1 MNNTTTS
8 IAAVAANN
16 GPLASVNVSVTKVKA
31 AYDAL
36 KKMIGNQE
44 IVLATFPVMG
54 SYGLIPKEAI
64 QAYLS
69 QNSTEEE
76 ANTVLAK
83 FSGEIFSTEKLKA
96 LEEVRKSVTDFMTTV
111 GVLMG
116 RSGVYAVPAKMHT
129 RITQFLCERAAT
141 YEGMVSDMLRNYDTI
156 VTQHKAKLDAAVKND
171 AARLALEAKIP
182 SRDKIQKMHECSYQF
197 FQGYVPEEEDMLT
210 CSEEILR
217 AYEQEVSK
225 NADFVQKVADEFT
238 KFLDIDTNAKD
249 LGKKY
254 ASFNG
259 AIEKALSYETS
270 TKMIL
275 AGSQYEAQCN
285 AQFELLHQAKA
296 RLGNINKRLREAN
309 VKLLLEK
316 FKQVAYVLSSERELE
331 AYSKG
336 QISVFP
342 ADFSLYKRKPTSV
355 AATIVATPTS
365 ATLSCFEDQ
374 SSSNDDADDVVEV
387 NPAPVAPAPAPVT
400 SVASAA
406 PVAPV
411 VPAPAPVAVPEAVEA
426 VSVEQAD
433 TLETLSL
440 DEFEPAPQ
448 ETAPVVENTSASAPE
463 KVTVEPQLSEEQL
476 KEQRMMNID
485 EVIAELMKI
494 SPAEEEKTTVAPTT
508 SEPNQIKL
516 GDTKFIF

>member
-16 GPLASVNVSVTKVKA
+16 GSSLTVDASKVKA

-54 SYGLIPKEAI
+54 SYGLIPKDAI

-96 LEEVRKSVTDFMTTV
+96 LEDVRKSVTDFMTTV

-116 RSGVYAVPAKMHT
+116 RSGVYAVPAKLHT

-141 YEGMVSDMLRNYDTI
+141 YEGMVADMLRNYDSI
-156 VTQHKAKLDAAVKND
+156 VSQHKAKLDAAVKND

-182 SRDKIQKMHECSYQF
+182 SKDKIQKMHECSYQF
-197 FQGYVPEEEDMLT
+197 FQGYVPEEEDMLS

-259 AIEKALSYETS
+259 AIDKALSYETS

-331 AYSKG
+331 AYSKA

-387 NPAPVAPAPAPVT
+387 TPAPVAPAPATPVT
-400 SVASAA
+400 SVAPAA
-406 PVAPV
+406 SVAPV

-448 ETAPVVENTSASAPE
+448 ETAPVVETTSASAPE

-476 KEQRMMNID
+476 KEQRMKSID

-494 SPAEEEKTTVAPTT
+494 SPAEGEKTTVAPTT

>member
-1 MNNTTTS
+1 MNTTTSS

-16 GPLASVNVSVTKVKA
+16 GSSADASKVKA

-83 FSGEIFSTEKLKA
+83 FSGEIFSSEKLKA
-96 LEEVRKSVTDFMTTV
+96 LEDVRKSVTDFMTTV

-141 YEGMVSDMLRNYDTI
+141 YEGMVSDMLNNYDNI

-225 NADFVQKVADEFT
+225 NTDFVQKVADEFT

-336 QISVFP
+336 QISVFN
-342 ADFSLYKRKPTSV
+342 DFSLYNRKPNSI
-355 AATIVATPTS
+355 AANIVATPTS

-374 SSSNDDADDVVEV
+374 TSSNDDADDVVEV
-387 NPAPVAPAPAPVT
+387 TPAPVAPAPAPVT
-400 SVASAA
+400 SVAPAA

-411 VPAPAPVAVPEAVEA
+411 EPAPAPVVAPEAVEA

-448 ETAPVVENTSASAPE
+448 ETAPLVETTSASAPE

-476 KEQRMMNID
+476 KEQRMKSID
-485 EVIAELMKI
+485 EAIAELMKI
-494 SPAEEEKTTVAPTT
+494 SPAEGEKTTVAPTT

>member
-1 MNNTTTS
+1 MNTTTSS

-16 GPLASVNVSVTKVKA
+16 GSSADASKVKA

-83 FSGEIFSTEKLKA
+83 FSGEIFSSEKLKA
-96 LEEVRKSVTDFMTTV
+96 LEDVRKSVTDFMTTV

-141 YEGMVSDMLRNYDTI
+141 YEGMVSDMLNNYDNI

-225 NADFVQKVADEFT
+225 NTDFVQKVADEFT

-285 AQFELLHQAKA
+285 AQFELLHQAKT

-336 QISVFP
+336 QISVFN
-342 ADFSLYKRKPTSV
+342 DFTLYNRKPNSI
-355 AATIVATPTS
+355 AASIVATPTS

-374 SSSNDDADDVVEV
+374 PSSNDDADDVVEV

-400 SVASAA
+400 SVA

-411 VPAPAPVAVPEAVEA
+411 VPAKPAPAPVAVPEAVEA

-448 ETAPVVENTSASAPE
+448 GTAPVVENTSASAPE

-476 KEQRMMNID
+476 KEQRMKNID

>member
-1 MNNTTTS
+1 MNTTTS
-8 IAAVAANN
+8 NATVVANN
-16 GPLASVNVSVTKVKA
+16 GSSDASKVKA

-96 LEEVRKSVTDFMTTV
+96 LEDVRKSVTDFMTTH

-116 RSGVYAVPAKMHT
+116 RSGVYAVPAKLHT
-129 RITQFLCERAAT
+129 RITQFLSERAAT
-141 YEGMVSDMLRNYDTI
+141 YEGMVRDMLNNYDNI

-182 SRDKIQKMHECSYQF
+182 SKDKIQKMHECSYQF
-197 FQGYVPEEEDMLT
+197 FQGYVPEEEDMLS

-285 AQFELLHQAKA
+285 AQFELLHQAKT

-387 NPAPVAPAPAPVT
+387 TPAPVAPAPATPVT
-400 SVASAA
+400 SVAPAA

-426 VSVEQAD
+426 VNVEQAD

-448 ETAPVVENTSASAPE
+448 ETAPAVETNSVSAPE

-476 KEQRMMNID
+476 KEQRMKSID

>member
-1 MNNTTTS
+1 MNTTTTS

-16 GPLASVNVSVTKVKA
+16 GSLTTDASKVKA

-36 KKMIGNQE
+36 KKIISNQE

-69 QNSTEEE
+69 QNSSEEE

-141 YEGMVSDMLRNYDTI
+141 YEGMVADMLRNYDTI

-197 FQGYVPEEEDMLT
+197 FQGYVPEEEDMLS

-217 AYEQEVSK
+217 AFEQEVSK
-225 NADFVQKVADEFT
+225 NSDFVQKVADEFT

-285 AQFELLHQAKA
+285 AQFELLHQAKT

-336 QISVFP
+336 QISVFN
-342 ADFSLYKRKPTSV
+342 DFTLYNRKPNSI
-355 AATIVATPTS
+355 AASIVATPTS

-387 NPAPVAPAPAPVT
+387 NPAPVEPAPAPVT
-400 SVASAA
+400 SVAPA
-406 PVAPV
+406 APV
-411 VPAPAPVAVPEAVEA
+411 VPAEPAPTPVAVPESVEA

-440 DEFEPAPQ
+440 DEFEPAPH
-448 ETAPVVENTSASAPE
+448 ETAPVVETTSVSVPE

-476 KEQRMMNID
+476 KEQRMKSID
-485 EVIAELMKI
+485 EAIAELMKI
-494 SPAEEEKTTVAPTT
+494 SPAEGEKTTVAPAT

>member
-16 GPLASVNVSVTKVKA
+16 GSLTSVKVSASKVKA

-36 KKMIGNQE
+36 KKMICNQE

-69 QNSTEEE
+69 QNSSEEE

-96 LEEVRKSVTDFMTTV
+96 LEDVRKSVTDFMTTV

-141 YEGMVSDMLRNYDTI
+141 YEGMVSDMLNNYDTI

-225 NADFVQKVADEFT
+225 NADFVQKVGNEFT

-259 AIEKALSYETS
+259 AIDKALSYETS

-285 AQFELLHQAKA
+285 AQFELLHQAKT

-336 QISVFP
+336 QISVFN
-342 ADFSLYKRKPTSV
+342 DFTLYNRKPNSI
-355 AATIVATPTS
+355 AASIVATPTS

-374 SSSNDDADDVVEV
+374 PSSNDDADDVVEV
-387 NPAPVAPAPAPVT
+387 NPVPVT
-400 SVASAA
+400 SVA

-411 VPAPAPVAVPEAVEA
+411 VPAKPAPAPVAVPEAVEA

-476 KEQRMMNID
+476 KEQRMKSID

>member
-1 MNNTTTS
+1 MNTTTTS

-16 GPLASVNVSVTKVKA
+16 GSLTTDASKVKA

-36 KKMIGNQE
+36 KKMISNQE

-69 QNSTEEE
+69 QNSSEEE

-141 YEGMVSDMLRNYDTI
+141 YEGMVADMLRNYDTI

-197 FQGYVPEEEDMLT
+197 FQGYVPEEEDMLS

-217 AYEQEVSK
+217 AFEQEVSK
-225 NADFVQKVADEFT
+225 NSDFVQKVADEFT

-285 AQFELLHQAKA
+285 AQFELLHQAKT

-336 QISVFP
+336 QISVFN
-342 ADFSLYKRKPTSV
+342 DFTLYNRKPNSI
-355 AATIVATPTS
+355 AASIVATPTS

-374 SSSNDDADDVVEV
+374 SSSNDDADDVVEE
-387 NPAPVAPAPAPVT
+387 NPAPVEPAPAPVT
-400 SVASAA
+400 SVAPA
-406 PVAPV
+406 APV
-411 VPAPAPVAVPEAVEA
+411 VPAEPAPTPVAVPESVEA

-440 DEFEPAPQ
+440 DEFEPAPH
-448 ETAPVVENTSASAPE
+448 ETAPVVETTSVSVPE

-476 KEQRMMNID
+476 KEQRMKSID
-485 EVIAELMKI
+485 EAIAELMKI
-494 SPAEEEKTTVAPTT
+494 SPAEGEKTTVAPAT

>member
-1 MNNTTTS
+1 MNNTTTT
-8 IAAVAANN
+8 IAALTANN
-16 GPLASVNVSVTKVKA
+16 GSLSADATSKVKA

-96 LEEVRKSVTDFMTTV
+96 LEDVRKSVTDFMTTV

-141 YEGMVSDMLRNYDTI
+141 YEGMVSDMLNNYDTI

-197 FQGYVPEEEDMLT
+197 FQGYVPEEEDMLS

-285 AQFELLHQAKA
+285 AQFELLHQAKT

-336 QISVFP
+336 QISVFN
-342 ADFSLYKRKPTSV
+342 DFTLYNRKPNSI
-355 AATIVATPTS
+355 AASIVATPTS

-387 NPAPVAPAPAPVT
+387 NPAPVALSPAPVT
-400 SVASAA
+400 SVALAA

-411 VPAPAPVAVPEAVEA
+411 EPAPAPVAVPEAVEA

-448 ETAPVVENTSASAPE
+448 ETAPVVETTSVSAPE

-476 KEQRMMNID
+476 KEQRMKNID

>member
-1 MNNTTTS
+1 MNTTTS
-8 IAAVAANN
+8 NATVVANN
-16 GPLASVNVSVTKVKA
+16 GSSLTANASKVKA

-96 LEEVRKSVTDFMTTV
+96 LEDVRKSVTDFMTTV

-141 YEGMVSDMLRNYDTI
+141 YEGMVADMLNNYDTI

-225 NADFVQKVADEFT
+225 NADFVQKVGDEFT

-259 AIEKALSYETS
+259 AIDKALSYETS

-285 AQFELLHQAKA
+285 AQFELLHQAKT

-336 QISVFP
+336 QISVFN
-342 ADFSLYKRKPTSV
+342 DFTLYNRKPNSI
-355 AATIVATPTS
+355 AASIVATPTS

-374 SSSNDDADDVVEV
+374 PSSNDDADDVVEV
-387 NPAPVAPAPAPVT
+387 TPAPVAPAPATQVT
-400 SVASAA
+400 SVAPAA

-476 KEQRMMNID
+476 KEQRMKSID

>member
-1 MNNTTTS
+1 MNTTTS
-8 IAAVAANN
+8 NATVVANN
-16 GPLASVNVSVTKVKA
+16 GSSDASKVKA

-96 LEEVRKSVTDFMTTV
+96 LEDVRKSVTDFMTTH

-116 RSGVYAVPAKMHT
+116 RSGVYAVPAKLHT
-129 RITQFLCERAAT
+129 RITQFLSERAAT
-141 YEGMVSDMLRNYDTI
+141 YEGMVRDMLNNYDNI

-182 SRDKIQKMHECSYQF
+182 SKDKIQKMHECSYQF
-197 FQGYVPEEEDMLT
+197 FQGYVPEEEDMLS

-285 AQFELLHQAKA
+285 AQFELLHQAKT

-336 QISVFP
+336 QISVFN
-342 ADFSLYKRKPTSV
+342 DFTLYNRKPNSI
-355 AATIVATPTS
+355 AASIVATPTS

-374 SSSNDDADDVVEV
+374 PSSNDDADDVVEV

-400 SVASAA
+400 SVA

-411 VPAPAPVAVPEAVEA
+411 VPAKPAPAPVAVPEAVEA

-448 ETAPVVENTSASAPE
+448 GTAPVVENTSASAPE

-476 KEQRMMNID
+476 KEQRMKNID

>member
-16 GPLASVNVSVTKVKA
+16 GSSSVDASKVKA

-141 YEGMVSDMLRNYDTI
+141 YEGMVADMLRNYDTI

-197 FQGYVPEEEDMLT
+197 FQGYVPEEEDMLS

-217 AYEQEVSK
+217 AFEQEVSK
-225 NADFVQKVADEFT
+225 NSDFVQKVADEFT

-285 AQFELLHQAKA
+285 AQFELLHQAKT

-336 QISVFP
+336 QISVFN
-342 ADFSLYKRKPTSV
+342 DFTLYNRKPNSI
-355 AATIVATPTS
+355 AASIVATPTS

-400 SVASAA
+400 SVAPAA

-411 VPAPAPVAVPEAVEA
+411 VPAPAPVVAEAVEA

-448 ETAPVVENTSASAPE
+448 ETAPVVETTSVSAPE

-476 KEQRMMNID
+476 KEQRMKSID
-485 EVIAELMKI
+485 EAIAELMKI
-494 SPAEEEKTTVAPTT
+494 SPAEGEKTTVAPAT

>member
-1 MNNTTTS
+1 MNTTTS
-8 IAAVAANN
+8 NATVVANN
-16 GPLASVNVSVTKVKA
+16 GSSDASKVKA

-36 KKMIGNQE
+36 KKMISNQE

-69 QNSTEEE
+69 QNSSEEE

-141 YEGMVSDMLRNYDTI
+141 YEGMVADMLRNYDTI

-197 FQGYVPEEEDMLT
+197 FQGYVPEEEDMLS

-217 AYEQEVSK
+217 AFEQEVSK
-225 NADFVQKVADEFT
+225 NSDFVQKVADEFT

-259 AIEKALSYETS
+259 AIEKALSYETP

-285 AQFELLHQAKA
+285 AQFELLHQAKT

-336 QISVFP
+336 QISVFN
-342 ADFSLYKRKPTSV
+342 DFTLYNRKPNSI
-355 AATIVATPTS
+355 AASIVATPTS

-387 NPAPVAPAPAPVT
+387 NPAPVEPAPAPVT
-400 SVASAA
+400 SVAPA
-406 PVAPV
+406 APV
-411 VPAPAPVAVPEAVEA
+411 VPAEPAPTPVAVPESVEA

-440 DEFEPAPQ
+440 DEFEPAPH
-448 ETAPVVENTSASAPE
+448 ETAPVVETTSVSVPE

-476 KEQRMMNID
+476 KEQRMKSID
-485 EVIAELMKI
+485 EAIAELMKI
-494 SPAEEEKTTVAPTT
+494 SPAEGEKTTVAPAT

>member
-1 MNNTTTS
+1 MNTTTTS

-16 GPLASVNVSVTKVKA
+16 GSLTTDASKVKA

-36 KKMIGNQE
+36 KKMISNQE

-69 QNSTEEE
+69 QNSSEEE

-141 YEGMVSDMLRNYDTI
+141 YEGMVADMLRNYDTI

-197 FQGYVPEEEDMLT
+197 FQGYVPEEEDMLS

-217 AYEQEVSK
+217 AFEQEVSK
-225 NADFVQKVADEFT
+225 NSDFVQKVADEFT

-285 AQFELLHQAKA
+285 AQFELLHQAKT

-336 QISVFP
+336 QISVFN
-342 ADFSLYKRKPTSV
+342 DFTLYNRKPNSI
-355 AATIVATPTS
+355 AASIVATPTS

-387 NPAPVAPAPAPVT
+387 NPAPVEPAPAPVT
-400 SVASAA
+400 SVAPA
-406 PVAPV
+406 APV
-411 VPAPAPVAVPEAVEA
+411 VPAEPAPTPVAVPESVEA

-440 DEFEPAPQ
+440 DEFEPAPH
-448 ETAPVVENTSASAPE
+448 ETAPVVETTSVSVPE

-476 KEQRMMNID
+476 KEQRMKSID
-485 EVIAELMKI
+485 EAIAELMKI
-494 SPAEEEKTTVAPTT
+494 SPAEGEKTTVAPAT

>member
-1 MNNTTTS
+1 MNTTTTS

-16 GPLASVNVSVTKVKA
+16 GSLTTDASKVKA

-36 KKMIGNQE
+36 KKMISNQE

-69 QNSTEEE
+69 QNSSEEE

-141 YEGMVSDMLRNYDTI
+141 YEGMVADMLRNYDTI

-197 FQGYVPEEEDMLT
+197 FQGYVPEEEDMLS

-217 AYEQEVSK
+217 AFEQEVSK
-225 NADFVQKVADEFT
+225 NSDFVQKVADEFT

-285 AQFELLHQAKA
+285 AQFELLHQAKT
-296 RLGNINKRLREAN
+296 RLGNINKQLREAN

-336 QISVFP
+336 QISVFN
-342 ADFSLYKRKPTSV
+342 DFTLYNRKPNSI
-355 AATIVATPTS
+355 AASIVATPTS

-387 NPAPVAPAPAPVT
+387 NPAPVEPAPAPVT
-400 SVASAA
+400 SVAPA
-406 PVAPV
+406 APV
-411 VPAPAPVAVPEAVEA
+411 VPAEPAPTPVAVPESVEA

-440 DEFEPAPQ
+440 DEFEPAPH
-448 ETAPVVENTSASAPE
+448 ETAPVVETTSVSVPE

-476 KEQRMMNID
+476 KEQRMKSID
-485 EVIAELMKI
+485 EAIAELMKI
-494 SPAEEEKTTVAPTT
+494 SPAEGEKTTVAPAT

>member
-1 MNNTTTS
+1 MNNTTT
-8 IAAVAANN
+8 IAAVTANN
-16 GPLASVNVSVTKVKA
+16 GSSLTVDASKVKA

-96 LEEVRKSVTDFMTTV
+96 LEDVRKSVTDFMTTV

-116 RSGVYAVPAKMHT
+116 RSGVYAVPAKLHT

-141 YEGMVSDMLRNYDTI
+141 YEGMVADMLRNYDSI
-156 VTQHKAKLDAAVKND
+156 VSQHKAKLDAAVKND

-197 FQGYVPEEEDMLT
+197 FQGYVPEEEDMLS

-259 AIEKALSYETS
+259 AIDKALSYETS

-285 AQFELLHQAKA
+285 AQFELLHQAKT

-336 QISVFP
+336 QISVFN
-342 ADFSLYKRKPTSV
+342 DFTLYNRKPNSI
-355 AATIVATPTS
+355 AASIVATPTS

-374 SSSNDDADDVVEV
+374 PSSNDDADDVVEV
-387 NPAPVAPAPAPVT
+387 NPAPVAPAPATQVT
-400 SVASAA
+400 SVAPAA

-476 KEQRMMNID
+476 KEQRMKSID

>member
-1 MNNTTTS
+1 MNNTTTT

-16 GPLASVNVSVTKVKA
+16 GSSANASKVKA

-96 LEEVRKSVTDFMTTV
+96 LEDVRKSVTDFMTTV

-129 RITQFLCERAAT
+129 RITQFLCERATT
-141 YEGMVSDMLRNYDTI
+141 YEGMVSDMLNNYDNI

-197 FQGYVPEEEDMLT
+197 FQGYVPEEEDMLS

-296 RLGNINKRLREAN
+296 RLGNISKRLRESN
-309 VKLLLEK
+309 VQVLLEK

-365 ATLSCFEDQ
+365 ATLSCFEEQ

-400 SVASAA
+400 SVAPAE
-406 PVAPV
+406 
-411 VPAPAPVAVPEAVEA
+411 PAPAPVAVPEAVEA

-476 KEQRMMNID
+476 KEQRMKSID

>member
-16 GPLASVNVSVTKVKA
+16 GSLSADATSKVKA

-96 LEEVRKSVTDFMTTV
+96 LEDVRKSVTDFMTTV

-116 RSGVYAVPAKMHT
+116 RSGVYAVPAKLHT

-141 YEGMVSDMLRNYDTI
+141 YEGMVADMLRNYDSI
-156 VTQHKAKLDAAVKND
+156 VSQHKAKLDAAVKND

-197 FQGYVPEEEDMLT
+197 FQGYVPEEENMLT

-238 KFLDIDTNAKD
+238 KFLDIDTNAKN

-336 QISVFP
+336 QISVFT
-342 ADFSLYKRKPTSV
+342 DFSLYNRKPNSI
-355 AATIVATPTS
+355 AANIVATPTS

-387 NPAPVAPAPAPVT
+387 TPAPVAPAPATQVT
-400 SVASAA
+400 SVAPAA

-411 VPAPAPVAVPEAVEA
+411 EPAPAPVAVPEAVEA

-448 ETAPVVENTSASAPE
+448 ETAPVVETTSVSAPE

-476 KEQRMMNID
+476 KEQRMKNID

>member
-1 MNNTTTS
+1 MNTTTS
-8 IAAVAANN
+8 NATVVANN
-16 GPLASVNVSVTKVKA
+16 GSSLTANASKVKA

-96 LEEVRKSVTDFMTTV
+96 LEDVRKSVTDFMTTV

-116 RSGVYAVPAKMHT
+116 RSGVYAVPAKLHT
-129 RITQFLCERAAT
+129 RITQFLSERAAT
-141 YEGMVSDMLRNYDTI
+141 YEGMVRDMLNNYDNI
-156 VTQHKAKLDAAVKND
+156 VTQHKAKLDSAVKND

-182 SRDKIQKMHECSYQF
+182 SKDKIQKMHECTYQF
-197 FQGYVPEEEDMLT
+197 FQGFVPEEDDMLT

-336 QISVFP
+336 QISVFT
-342 ADFSLYKRKPTSV
+342 DFSLYNRKPNSI
-355 AATIVATPTS
+355 AANIVATPTS

-387 NPAPVAPAPAPVT
+387 TPAPVAPAPATQVT
-400 SVASAA
+400 SVAPAA

-448 ETAPVVENTSASAPE
+448 ETAPVVKKTSASAPE

-476 KEQRMMNID
+476 KEQRMKNID

>member
-16 GPLASVNVSVTKVKA
+16 GSLSDASKVKA

-83 FSGEIFSTEKLKA
+83 FSGEIFSSEKLKA
-96 LEEVRKSVTDFMTTV
+96 LEDVRKSVTDFMTTV

-141 YEGMVSDMLRNYDTI
+141 YEGMVADMLRNYDSI
-156 VTQHKAKLDAAVKND
+156 VSQHKAKLDAAVKND

-197 FQGYVPEEEDMLT
+197 FQGFVPEEDDMLT

-336 QISVFP
+336 QISVFN
-342 ADFSLYKRKPTSV
+342 DFTLYNRKPNSI
-355 AATIVATPTS
+355 AASIVATPTS

-374 SSSNDDADDVVEV
+374 SSSNDDADDVVEGT
-387 NPAPVAPAPAPVT
+387 PAPVAPAPATQVT
-400 SVASAA
+400 SVAPAA

-476 KEQRMMNID
+476 KEQRMKNID

>member
-1 MNNTTTS
+1 MNTTSS

-16 GPLASVNVSVTKVKA
+16 GSSEKIKA

-141 YEGMVSDMLRNYDTI
+141 YEGMVSDMLNNYDTI

-225 NADFVQKVADEFT
+225 NADFVQKVGDEFT

-259 AIEKALSYETS
+259 AIDKALSYETS

-285 AQFELLHQAKA
+285 AQFELLHQAKT

-336 QISVFP
+336 QISVFN
-342 ADFSLYKRKPTSV
+342 DFTLYNRKPNSI
-355 AATIVATPTS
+355 AASIVATPTS

-374 SSSNDDADDVVEV
+374 PSSNDDADDVVEV
-387 NPAPVAPAPAPVT
+387 TPAPVAPTPATQVT
-400 SVASAA
+400 SVAPAA

-476 KEQRMMNID
+476 KEQRMKNID

-494 SPAEEEKTTVAPTT
+494 SPAEEEKTTAAPTT

>member
-1 MNNTTTS
+1 MNNTTTT
-8 IAAVAANN
+8 IAAVAENN
-16 GPLASVNVSVTKVKA
+16 GSLSVDASKVKA

-96 LEEVRKSVTDFMTTV
+96 LEDVRKSVTDFMTTV

-141 YEGMVSDMLRNYDTI
+141 YEGMVADMLNNYDTI

-182 SRDKIQKMHECSYQF
+182 TKDKIQKMHECSYQF

-275 AGSQYEAQCN
+275 AGSQYESQCN

-336 QISVFP
+336 QISVFN
-342 ADFSLYKRKPTSV
+342 DFSLYNRKPNSV

-374 SSSNDDADDVVEV
+374 PSSNDDADDVVESV
-387 NPAPVAPAPAPVT
+387 TPAPVAPAPAPVT
-400 SVASAA
+400 SVAPAA

-411 VPAPAPVAVPEAVEA
+411 EPAPAPAVPEAVEA

-448 ETAPVVENTSASAPE
+448 ETVPAVETTSVSAPE

-476 KEQRMMNID
+476 KEQRMKSID
-485 EVIAELMKI
+485 EAIAELMKI
-494 SPAEEEKTTVAPTT
+494 SPAEGEKTTVTPTT

>member
-1 MNNTTTS
+1 MNNTTTT
-8 IAAVAANN
+8 IAAVTANN
-16 GPLASVNVSVTKVKA
+16 GSLSADATSKVKA

-96 LEEVRKSVTDFMTTV
+96 LEDVRKSVTDFMTTV

-141 YEGMVSDMLRNYDTI
+141 YEGMVSDMLNNYDNI

-197 FQGYVPEEEDMLT
+197 FQGYVPEEEDMLS

-387 NPAPVAPAPAPVT
+387 NPAPVAPAPAPT

-476 KEQRMMNID
+476 KEQRMKNID

>member
-1 MNNTTTS
+1 MNTTTS
-8 IAAVAANN
+8 NATVVANN
-16 GPLASVNVSVTKVKA
+16 GSSLTANASKVKA

-96 LEEVRKSVTDFMTTV
+96 LEDVRKSVTDFMTTV

-141 YEGMVSDMLRNYDTI
+141 YEGMVSDMLNNYDNI

-182 SRDKIQKMHECSYQF
+182 SKDKIQKMHECTYQF
-197 FQGYVPEEEDMLT
+197 FQGFVPEEDDMLT

-285 AQFELLHQAKA
+285 AQFELLHQAKT

-336 QISVFP
+336 QISVFN
-342 ADFSLYKRKPTSV
+342 DFTLYNRKPNSI
-355 AATIVATPTS
+355 AASIVATPTS

-387 NPAPVAPAPAPVT
+387 NPAPVALSPAPAR
-400 SVASAA
+400 
-406 PVAPV
+406 
-411 VPAPAPVAVPEAVEA
+411 VAVPEAVEA

-476 KEQRMMNID
+476 KEQRMKNID

>member
-1 MNNTTTS
+1 MNNTTTT
-8 IAAVAANN
+8 IAAVTANN
-16 GPLASVNVSVTKVKA
+16 GSLSADATSKVKA

-96 LEEVRKSVTDFMTTV
+96 LEDVRKSVTDFMTTV

-141 YEGMVSDMLRNYDTI
+141 YEGMVADMLRNYDTI

-182 SRDKIQKMHECSYQF
+182 SKDKIQKMHECSYQF
-197 FQGYVPEEEDMLT
+197 FQGYVPEEDDMLT

-225 NADFVQKVADEFT
+225 NSDFVQKVADEFT

-387 NPAPVAPAPAPVT
+387 TPVPVAPAPATQVT
-400 SVASAA
+400 SVAPAA

-448 ETAPVVENTSASAPE
+448 ETAPVVETTSASAPE

-476 KEQRMMNID
+476 KEQRMKSID

>member
-96 LEEVRKSVTDFMTTV
+96 LEDVRKSVTDFMTTH

-116 RSGVYAVPAKMHT
+116 RSGVYAVPAKLHT
-129 RITQFLCERAAT
+129 RITQFLSERAAT
-141 YEGMVSDMLRNYDTI
+141 YEGMVRDMLNNYDNI

-182 SRDKIQKMHECSYQF
+182 SKDKIQKMHECSYQF
-197 FQGYVPEEEDMLT
+197 FQGYVPEEEDMLS

-285 AQFELLHQAKA
+285 AQFELLHQAKT

-336 QISVFP
+336 QISVFN
-342 ADFSLYKRKPTSV
+342 DFTLYNRKPNSI
-355 AATIVATPTS
+355 AASIVATPTS

-374 SSSNDDADDVVEV
+374 SSSNDDADDVVEGT
-387 NPAPVAPAPAPVT
+387 PAPVAPAPATQVT
-400 SVASAA
+400 SVAPAA

-476 KEQRMMNID
+476 KEQRMKNID

>member
-1 MNNTTTS
+1 MNTTTSS

-16 GPLASVNVSVTKVKA
+16 GSLSDASKVKA

-83 FSGEIFSTEKLKA
+83 FSGEIFSTEKLKV
-96 LEEVRKSVTDFMTTV
+96 LEDVRKSVTDFMTTV

-197 FQGYVPEEEDMLT
+197 LQGFVPEEDDMLT

-365 ATLSCFEDQ
+365 ATLSCFEEQ

-400 SVASAA
+400 SVAPAE
-406 PVAPV
+406 
-411 VPAPAPVAVPEAVEA
+411 PAPAPVAVPEAVEA

-476 KEQRMMNID
+476 KEQRMKSID

>member
-1 MNNTTTS
+1 MNTTTS
-8 IAAVAANN
+8 NATVVANN
-16 GPLASVNVSVTKVKA
+16 GSSLTDASKVKA

-96 LEEVRKSVTDFMTTV
+96 LEDVRKSVTDFMTTV

-141 YEGMVSDMLRNYDTI
+141 YEGMVADMLRNYDTI

-197 FQGYVPEEEDMLT
+197 FQGYVPEENDMFS

-259 AIEKALSYETS
+259 AIDKALSYETS

-285 AQFELLHQAKA
+285 AQFELLHQAKT

-336 QISVFP
+336 QISVFN
-342 ADFSLYKRKPTSV
+342 DFTLYNRKPNSI
-355 AATIVATPTS
+355 AASIVATPTS

-374 SSSNDDADDVVEV
+374 SSSNDDADVVEV
-387 NPAPVAPAPAPVT
+387 TPAPVAPAPATPVT
-400 SVASAA
+400 SVAPAA

-426 VSVEQAD
+426 VNVEQAD

-448 ETAPVVENTSASAPE
+448 ETAPAVETNSASAPE

-476 KEQRMMNID
+476 KEQRMKSID

-494 SPAEEEKTTVAPTT
+494 SPAEGEKTTVAPAT

>member
-1 MNNTTTS
+1 MNNTTTT
-8 IAAVAANN
+8 IAAVTANN
-16 GPLASVNVSVTKVKA
+16 GSLSADATSKVKA

-96 LEEVRKSVTDFMTTV
+96 LEDVRKSVTDFMTTV

-116 RSGVYAVPAKMHT
+116 RSGVYAVPAKLHT
-129 RITQFLCERAAT
+129 RITQFLSERATT
-141 YEGMVSDMLRNYDTI
+141 YESMVADMLNNYDII
-156 VTQHKAKLDAAVKND
+156 VTQHKAKLDSAVKND

-182 SRDKIQKMHECSYQF
+182 TKDKIQKMHECSYQF
-197 FQGYVPEEEDMLT
+197 FQGYVPEEEDMLS

-225 NADFVQKVADEFT
+225 NSDFVQKVADEFT

-285 AQFELLHQAKA
+285 AQFELLHQAKT

-336 QISVFP
+336 QISVFN
-342 ADFSLYKRKPTSV
+342 DFTLYNRKPNSI
-355 AATIVATPTS
+355 AASIVATPTS

-387 NPAPVAPAPAPVT
+387 NPAPVT
-400 SVASAA
+400 SVAPA
-406 PVAPV
+406 APV
-411 VPAPAPVAVPEAVEA
+411 VPAEPAPTPVAVPESVEA

-440 DEFEPAPQ
+440 DEFEPAPH
-448 ETAPVVENTSASAPE
+448 ETAPVVETTSVSVPE

-476 KEQRMMNID
+476 KEQRMKSID
-485 EVIAELMKI
+485 EAIAELMKI
-494 SPAEEEKTTVAPTT
+494 SPAEGEKTTVAPAT

>member
-16 GPLASVNVSVTKVKA
+16 GSSADASKVKA

-96 LEEVRKSVTDFMTTV
+96 LEDVRKSVTDFMTTV

-116 RSGVYAVPAKMHT
+116 RSGVYAVPAKLHT
-129 RITQFLCERAAT
+129 RITQFLSERATT
-141 YEGMVSDMLRNYDTI
+141 YESMVADMLNNYDII
-156 VTQHKAKLDAAVKND
+156 VTQHKAKLDSAVKND

-182 SRDKIQKMHECSYQF
+182 TKDKIQKMHECSYQF
-197 FQGYVPEEEDMLT
+197 FQGYVPEEEDMLS

-225 NADFVQKVADEFT
+225 NSDFVQKVADEFT

-285 AQFELLHQAKA
+285 AQFELLHQAKT

-336 QISVFP
+336 QISVFN
-342 ADFSLYKRKPTSV
+342 DFTLYNRKPNSI
-355 AATIVATPTS
+355 AASIVATPTS

-387 NPAPVAPAPAPVT
+387 NPAPVT
-400 SVASAA
+400 SVAPA
-406 PVAPV
+406 APV
-411 VPAPAPVAVPEAVEA
+411 VPAEPAPTPVAVPESVEA

-440 DEFEPAPQ
+440 DEFEPAPH
-448 ETAPVVENTSASAPE
+448 ETAPVVETTSVSVPE

-476 KEQRMMNID
+476 KEQRMKSID
-485 EVIAELMKI
+485 EAIAELMKI
-494 SPAEEEKTTVAPTT
+494 SPAEGEKTTVAPAT

>member
-1 MNNTTTS
+1 MNNTTTT
-8 IAAVAANN
+8 IAAVTANN
-16 GPLASVNVSVTKVKA
+16 GSLSADATSKVKA

-54 SYGLIPKEAI
+54 SYGLIPKDAI

-96 LEEVRKSVTDFMTTV
+96 LEDVRKSVTDFMTTV

-225 NADFVQKVADEFT
+225 NSDFVQKVADEFT

-285 AQFELLHQAKA
+285 AQFELLHQAKT

-336 QISVFP
+336 QISVFN
-342 ADFSLYKRKPTSV
+342 DFTLYNRKQNSI
-355 AATIVATPTS
+355 AASIVATPTS

-374 SSSNDDADDVVEV
+374 PSSNDDADDVVEV
-387 NPAPVAPAPAPVT
+387 TPAPVAPAPATQVT
-400 SVASAA
+400 SVAPAA

-476 KEQRMMNID
+476 KEQRMKNID

-494 SPAEEEKTTVAPTT
+494 SPAEGEKTTVAPTT

>member
-8 IAAVAANN
+8 TAAVAANN
-16 GPLASVNVSVTKVKA
+16 GSSLTVDASKVKA

-96 LEEVRKSVTDFMTTV
+96 LEDVRKSVTDFMTTH

-116 RSGVYAVPAKMHT
+116 RSGVYAVPAKLHT
-129 RITQFLCERAAT
+129 RITQFLSERAAT
-141 YEGMVSDMLRNYDTI
+141 YEGMVRDMLNNYDNI

-182 SRDKIQKMHECSYQF
+182 SKDKIQKMHECSYQF
-197 FQGYVPEEEDMLT
+197 FQGYVPEEEDMLS

-285 AQFELLHQAKA
+285 AQFELLHQAKT

-336 QISVFP
+336 QISVFN
-342 ADFSLYKRKPTSV
+342 DFTLYNRKPNSI
-355 AATIVATPTS
+355 AASIVATPTS

-374 SSSNDDADDVVEV
+374 SSSNDDADDVVEGT
-387 NPAPVAPAPAPVT
+387 PAPVAPAPATQVT
-400 SVASAA
+400 SVAPAA

-476 KEQRMMNID
+476 KEQRMKNID

>member
-1 MNNTTTS
+1 MNTTTS
-8 IAAVAANN
+8 TIAAVAANN
-16 GPLASVNVSVTKVKA
+16 GSSLTDASKVKA

-96 LEEVRKSVTDFMTTV
+96 LEDVRKSVTDFMTTV

-141 YEGMVSDMLRNYDTI
+141 YEGMVADMLRNYDTI

-275 AGSQYEAQCN
+275 AGSQYEAQCS

-336 QISVFP
+336 QISVFN
-342 ADFSLYKRKPTSV
+342 DFTLYNRKPNSI
-355 AATIVATPTS
+355 AASIVATPTS

-374 SSSNDDADDVVEV
+374 PSSNDDADDVVEV
-387 NPAPVAPAPAPVT
+387 TPAPVAPAPATQVT

-476 KEQRMMNID
+476 KEQRMKNID

-494 SPAEEEKTTVAPTT
+494 SPAEEEKTTAAPTT

>member
-1 MNNTTTS
+1 MNTTTTS

-16 GPLASVNVSVTKVKA
+16 GSLTTDASKVKA

-36 KKMIGNQE
+36 KKMISNQE

-69 QNSTEEE
+69 QNSSEEE

-141 YEGMVSDMLRNYDTI
+141 YEGMVADMLRNYDTI

-197 FQGYVPEEEDMLT
+197 FQGYVPEEEDMLS

-217 AYEQEVSK
+217 AFEQEVSK
-225 NADFVQKVADEFT
+225 NSDFVQKVADEFT

-285 AQFELLHQAKA
+285 AQFELLHQAKT

-336 QISVFP
+336 QISVFN
-342 ADFSLYKRKPTSV
+342 DFTLYNRKPNSI
-355 AATIVATPTS
+355 AASIVATPTS

-387 NPAPVAPAPAPVT
+387 NPAPVEPAPAPVT
-400 SVASAA
+400 SVAPA
-406 PVAPV
+406 APV
-411 VPAPAPVAVPEAVEA
+411 VPAEPAPTPVAVPESVEA

-440 DEFEPAPQ
+440 DEFEPAPH
-448 ETAPVVENTSASAPE
+448 ETAPVVETTSVSVPE

-476 KEQRMMNID
+476 KEQRMKSID
-485 EVIAELMKI
+485 EAIAELMKI
-494 SPAEEEKTTVAPTT
+494 SPAEGEKTTVAPTT

>member
-1 MNNTTTS
+1 MNNTTTT
-8 IAAVAANN
+8 IAPVTANN
-16 GPLASVNVSVTKVKA
+16 GSLSADATSKVKA

-96 LEEVRKSVTDFMTTV
+96 LEDVRKSVTDFMTTV

-129 RITQFLCERAAT
+129 RITQFLSERAAT
-141 YEGMVSDMLRNYDTI
+141 YEGMVRDMLNNYDNI

-182 SRDKIQKMHECSYQF
+182 SKDKIQKMHECSYQF
-197 FQGYVPEEEDMLT
+197 FQGYVPEEEDMLS

-285 AQFELLHQAKA
+285 AQFELLHQAKT

-336 QISVFP
+336 QISVFN
-342 ADFSLYKRKPTSV
+342 DFTLYNRKPNSI
-355 AATIVATPTS
+355 AASIVATPTS

-374 SSSNDDADDVVEV
+374 SSSNDDADDVVEGT
-387 NPAPVAPAPAPVT
+387 PAP
-400 SVASAA
+400 AA

-476 KEQRMMNID
+476 KEQRMKNID

>member
-1 MNNTTTS
+1 MNTTTS
-8 IAAVAANN
+8 SIATVVANN
-16 GPLASVNVSVTKVKA
+16 GSSDASKVKA

-69 QNSTEEE
+69 QNSSEEE

-96 LEEVRKSVTDFMTTV
+96 LEDVRKSVTDFMTTH

-116 RSGVYAVPAKMHT
+116 RSGVYAVPAKLHT
-129 RITQFLCERAAT
+129 RITQFLSERAAT
-141 YEGMVSDMLRNYDTI
+141 YEGMVRDMLNNYDNI

-182 SRDKIQKMHECSYQF
+182 SKDKIQKMHECTYQF
-197 FQGYVPEEEDMLT
+197 FQGFVPEEDDMLT

-285 AQFELLHQAKA
+285 AQFELLHQAKT

-336 QISVFP
+336 QISVFN
-342 ADFSLYKRKPTSV
+342 DFTLYNRKPNSI
-355 AATIVATPTS
+355 AASIVATPTS

-387 NPAPVAPAPAPVT
+387 TPAPVAPAPATPVT
-400 SVASAA
+400 SVAPAA

-476 KEQRMMNID
+476 KEQRMKNID

>member
-1 MNNTTTS
+1 MNTTTSTS

-16 GPLASVNVSVTKVKA
+16 SSLTTDASKVKA

-36 KKMIGNQE
+36 KKMISNQE

-69 QNSTEEE
+69 QNSSEEE

-141 YEGMVSDMLRNYDTI
+141 YEGMVADMLRNYDTI

-197 FQGYVPEEEDMLT
+197 FQGYVPEEEDMLS

-217 AYEQEVSK
+217 AFEQEVSK
-225 NADFVQKVADEFT
+225 NSDFVQKVADEFT

-285 AQFELLHQAKA
+285 AQFELLHQAKT

-336 QISVFP
+336 QISVFN
-342 ADFSLYKRKPTSV
+342 DFTLYNRKPNSI
-355 AATIVATPTS
+355 AASIVATPTS

-387 NPAPVAPAPAPVT
+387 NPAPVEPAPAPVT
-400 SVASAA
+400 SVAPA
-406 PVAPV
+406 APV
-411 VPAPAPVAVPEAVEA
+411 VPAEPAPTPVAVPESVEA

-440 DEFEPAPQ
+440 DEFEPAPH
-448 ETAPVVENTSASAPE
+448 ETAPVVETTSVSVPE

-476 KEQRMMNID
+476 KEQRMKSID
-485 EVIAELMKI
+485 EAIAELMKI
-494 SPAEEEKTTVAPTT
+494 SPAEGEKTTVAPAT

>member
-1 MNNTTTS
+1 MNTTTS
-8 IAAVAANN
+8 NATVVANN
-16 GPLASVNVSVTKVKA
+16 GSSDASKVKA

-96 LEEVRKSVTDFMTTV
+96 LEDVRKSVTDFMTTH

-116 RSGVYAVPAKMHT
+116 RSGVYAVPAKLHT
-129 RITQFLCERAAT
+129 RITQFLSERAAT
-141 YEGMVSDMLRNYDTI
+141 YEGMVRDMLNNYDNI

-182 SRDKIQKMHECSYQF
+182 SKDKIQKMHECSYQF
-197 FQGYVPEEEDMLT
+197 FQGYVPEEEDMLS

-285 AQFELLHQAKA
+285 AQFELLHQAKT

-336 QISVFP
+336 QISVFN
-342 ADFSLYKRKPTSV
+342 DFTLYNRKPNSI
-355 AATIVATPTS
+355 AASIVATPTS

-387 NPAPVAPAPAPVT
+387 NSAPVT
-400 SVASAA
+400 SVAPAA

-411 VPAPAPVAVPEAVEA
+411 EPAPAPVAVPEAVEA

-448 ETAPVVENTSASAPE
+448 ETAPVVETTSVSAPE

-476 KEQRMMNID
+476 KEQRMKNID

>member
-16 GPLASVNVSVTKVKA
+16 GSSLTDATSKVKA

-96 LEEVRKSVTDFMTTV
+96 LEDVRKSVTDFMTTV

-285 AQFELLHQAKA
+285 AQFELLHQAKT

-336 QISVFP
+336 QISVFN
-342 ADFSLYKRKPTSV
+342 DFTLYNRKPNSI
-355 AATIVATPTS
+355 AASIVATPTS

-374 SSSNDDADDVVEV
+374 PSSNDDADDVVEV
-387 NPAPVAPAPAPVT
+387 TPAPVAPAPATQVT
-400 SVASAA
+400 SVAPAA

-476 KEQRMMNID
+476 KEQRMKNID

-494 SPAEEEKTTVAPTT
+494 SPAEEEKTTAAPTT

>member
-1 MNNTTTS
+1 MNNTTT
-8 IAAVAANN
+8 IAAANN
-16 GPLASVNVSVTKVKA
+16 GSLSDASKVKA

-96 LEEVRKSVTDFMTTV
+96 LEDVRKSVTDFMTTV

-141 YEGMVSDMLRNYDTI
+141 YEGMVADMLRNYDTI

-197 FQGYVPEEEDMLT
+197 FQGYVPEENDMFS

-259 AIEKALSYETS
+259 AIDKALSYETS

-296 RLGNINKRLREAN
+296 RLGNISKRLRESN
-309 VKLLLEK
+309 VQVLLEK

-365 ATLSCFEDQ
+365 ATLSCFEEQ

-400 SVASAA
+400 SVAPAE
-406 PVAPV
+406 
-411 VPAPAPVAVPEAVEA
+411 PAPAPVAVPEAVEA

-448 ETAPVVENTSASAPE
+448 ETAPVVETTSASAPE

-476 KEQRMMNID
+476 KEQRMKSID